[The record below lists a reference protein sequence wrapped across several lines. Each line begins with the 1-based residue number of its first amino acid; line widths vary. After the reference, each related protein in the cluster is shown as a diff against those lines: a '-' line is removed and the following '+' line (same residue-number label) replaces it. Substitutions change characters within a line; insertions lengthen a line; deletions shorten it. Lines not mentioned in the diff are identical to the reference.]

1 MTRRVS
7 SCQSLGGQKIKHI
20 IIITAA
26 ALTACGQPVPTDTA
40 ESLVANPER
49 LKEVRRLCKEDHS
62 KMGDATCNAAAE
74 AFRRRFMGDGK
85 GKYTPQP
92 APQD

>member
-1 MTRRVS
+1 MNKAGMLLLALT
-7 SCQSLGGQKIKHI
+7 
-20 IIITAA
+20 
-26 ALTACGQPVPTDTA
+26 LTACNRAAPTDTL
-40 ESLVANPER
+40 ESLAANPER
-49 LKEVRRLCKEDHS
+49 LKEVRRLCKEDHA

-85 GKYTPQP
+85 GKYTPRP

>member
-1 MTRRVS
+1 M
-7 SCQSLGGQKIKHI
+7 KHMMMI
-20 IIITAA
+20 IAAA
-26 ALTACGQPVPTDTA
+26 ALTACGQPAPTDTV

-49 LKEVRRLCKEDHS
+49 LKEVRRLCKEDHA